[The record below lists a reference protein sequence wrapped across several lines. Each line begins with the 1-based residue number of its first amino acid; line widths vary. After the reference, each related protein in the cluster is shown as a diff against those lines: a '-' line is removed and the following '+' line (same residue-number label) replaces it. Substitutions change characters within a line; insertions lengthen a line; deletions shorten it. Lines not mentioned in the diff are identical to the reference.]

1 MAKENIKAS
10 GARPS
15 QKSSSDKEKSN
26 PTINNTYSGSASDN
40 TGSSPDT
47 SNTFSDKESD
57 VAGSKNESD
66 SQADN
71 KNKNYVRGE
80 NQKPVTKA
88 YRDNWDKIFKKV

>member
-1 MAKENIKAS
+1 MAKENIKADS
-10 GARPS
+10 ARLS
-15 QKSSSDKEKSN
+15 QKRSSDKERSN
-26 PTINNTYSGSASDN
+26 STSDNTYSGSTSDN

-47 SNTFSDKESD
+47 SNTSSDKASD
-57 VAGSKNESD
+57 VAGSKNESV